1 LAGISVHVNNY
12 KKAVCVQADVTQT
25 LPRTVIEQE
34 GFQGVLSDG
43 GGRKYQLKKKRGKM
57 VTFCRGQ
64 LQKFCVILD
73 QIFRSSGCKLA
84 IFVHKQIARFFCA
97 KNISNTAGNG
107 VALRSCHFD
116 PLES

>member
-1 LAGISVHVNNY
+1 M
-12 KKAVCVQADVTQT
+12 TQT
-25 LPRTVIEQE
+25 LPRTLIEQE

-43 GGRKYQLKKKRGKM
+43 GGRKYQLMKKSEEL
-57 VTFCRGQ
+57 VSFLLGQ

-73 QIFRSSGCKLA
+73 QIFRSSGWKLA

-97 KNISNTAGNG
+97 QNISNTAGNG